1 MRKNKTGVIITAA
14 GVLLIICAAAL
25 LINSVVGSNRAVHR
39 NEEAVSKILS
49 LLPEPTDGVI
59 GDRTDSNMPILQI
72 DGLDYIC
79 LIETQGSD
87 DCLPVL
93 SARSADGTPY
103 RCGGTVAEHSLIIG
117 GLPSDMFALIQAN
130 EIAVVTD
137 MLGCRYT
144 YTVNGV
150 ETVTEISDYTTPDQT
165 DLVLFSSNRRSGYT
179 VLLLTLAK

>member
-1 MRKNKTGVIITAA
+1 MRKSKTGVIIAAA

-25 LINSVVGSNRAVHR
+25 LINSVVGSNRAVRR

-59 GDRTDSNMPILQI
+59 GDRTDPNMPILQI

-79 LIETQGSD
+79 LLETQGSD
-87 DCLPVL
+87 DRLPVL

-103 RCGGTVAEHSLIIG
+103 RYGGTVAERSLIIG
-117 GLPSDMFALIQAN
+117 GLPSELFSLIQAN
-130 EIAVVTD
+130 ELAVITD

-144 YTVNGV
+144 YELKSV
-150 ETVTEISDYTTPDQT
+150 ETADEISDSLASDQT
-165 DLVLFSSNRRSGYT
+165 DLVLFSPNRRSGYT
-179 VLLLTLAK
+179 VLRLTLAQ